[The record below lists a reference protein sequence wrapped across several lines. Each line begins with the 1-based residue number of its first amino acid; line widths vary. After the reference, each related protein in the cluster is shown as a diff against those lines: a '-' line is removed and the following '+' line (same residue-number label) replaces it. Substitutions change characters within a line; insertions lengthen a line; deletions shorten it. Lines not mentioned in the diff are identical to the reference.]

1 MQRLDRMFLARLL
14 AIFVLILTVVALS
27 AVLSQAARLT
37 DEVLRA
43 GIALDE
49 FGALI
54 LLLAPKMIELV
65 TPLAFGIAVILACVQ
80 RNETGTTLL
89 LRAAGRPARTDAML
103 IAGGSLA
110 VGLGLFVYASLL
122 VPLNQ
127 SQYRQTF
134 ALVKQQGIEQ
144 LSLPVGTAVSMA
156 PGLSLRVEKQAAS
169 GVFEGVTV
177 VDLRRP
183 DARVMLRADRAEL
196 RPIASDSQQ
205 LLLRLINAE
214 VIHTDSNGQTALLSF
229 ASTDLPLTLSRG
241 AGRDDDPSEVLPTS
255 GDRLQRA
262 DTRSSTAL
270 LQQISALGPSTR
282 QVVSTPDRLAAT
294 VELTRRCAAAL
305 SVIGFGLF
313 AGWLLLS
320 RRPDGRGQTLPA
332 TGLLVFLIVYLMIQ
346 TALLSASGFN
356 VVTGALVLAIAL
368 SPPILFPIG
377 LALLRL
383 AFRVHATPAS
393 RARS

>member
-134 ALVKQQGIEQ
+134 ALVKEQGIEQ

-214 VIHTDSNGQTALLSF
+214 VIHTDQAC
-229 ASTDLPLTLSRG
+229 R
-241 AGRDDDPSEVLPTS
+241 
-255 GDRLQRA
+255 
-262 DTRSSTAL
+262 
-270 LQQISALGPSTR
+270 
-282 QVVSTPDRLAAT
+282 
-294 VELTRRCAAAL
+294 
-305 SVIGFGLF
+305 
-313 AGWLLLS
+313 
-320 RRPDGRGQTLPA
+320 
-332 TGLLVFLIVYLMIQ
+332 
-346 TALLSASGFN
+346 
-356 VVTGALVLAIAL
+356 
-368 SPPILFPIG
+368 
-377 LALLRL
+377 
-383 AFRVHATPAS
+383 
-393 RARS
+393 